1 MHDRARAWRA
11 IAAGCT
17 RTAASDAGDGKPPG
31 LPLPAHS
38 TSPTPHRGHVRSMA
52 QAHRRSSRCPPL
64 LTSGLLRT
72 GAAPAAL
79 LGAASTRRL
88 GAASTPWSTRA
99 ARRRP
104 FSTMQSRAWTRA
116 RRRGCCKR
124 WGRAPASRGVHASS
138 TRRRGPGRLY
148 QEARARPSLY
158 KEARARPSLQG
169 GAGQAVQQ
177 CASPSPPPW
186 GAAAARRSL
195 LPATARP
202 AAGPSIA
209 WLAWEGPWGAAGG
222 TRGLGQRGPPAAC
235 RWVCAS
241 TDPSQ
246 TPHACAGAHDA
257 RPGPQEHP
265 EVLRLVRPRGWRR
278 QCGGGGQLP
287 RSQGA

>member
-158 KEARARPSLQG
+158 KEARARPSLPGGAGQAVSIQG
-169 GAGQAVQQ
+169 GAGQAVSTRRRGPG
-177 CASPSPPPW
+177 CAAVRQPQPTPVGGSCCAPQPSSSDCQTRRRPQHRMAGVG
-186 GAAAARRSL
+186 GAMGCGRGHAR
-195 LPATARP
+195 AGAARP
-202 AAGPSIA
+202 ACRVP
-209 WLAWEGPWGAAGG
+209 
-222 TRGLGQRGPPAAC
+222 LG
-235 RWVCAS
+235 VC
-241 TDPSQ
+241 Q
-246 TPHACAGAHDA
+246 H
-257 RPGPQEHP
+257 GPQP
-265 EVLRLVRPRGWRR
+265 DPTCVRRCARCTPWTTGT
-278 QCGGGGQLP
+278 
-287 RSQGA
+287 S